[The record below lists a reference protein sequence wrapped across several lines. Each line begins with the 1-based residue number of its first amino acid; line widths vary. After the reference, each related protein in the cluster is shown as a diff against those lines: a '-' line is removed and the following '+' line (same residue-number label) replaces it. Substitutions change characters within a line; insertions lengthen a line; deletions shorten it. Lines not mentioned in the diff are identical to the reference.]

1 VGKGDLAI
9 PGRIKTQLTDH
20 LGELKKRFTRE
31 EEVTISQYLNEELV
45 VFLESESQAEALDAL
60 IDQLDA
66 HGNLQD
72 KEAFKQTI
80 VSREQLVSTGIGIGV
95 AIPHAKLAGY
105 ENFFIAVGIQKG
117 PGIEWNSLDGMPVN
131 IIFMIGG
138 PENRQ
143 TEYLRILS
151 LLTFAI
157 KNEERRKQLLKAVSA
172 EQALSVF
179 EGT

>member
-1 VGKGDLAI
+1 MAI
-9 PGRIKTQLTDH
+9 PERIKTQITGH

-31 EEVTISQYLNEELV
+31 EEVTISKYLDEQLV
-45 VFLESESQAEALDAL
+45 VFLKAESQSQALEGLIDRLDAC
-60 IDQLDA
+60 
-66 HGNLQD
+66 GKLQD
-72 KEAFKQTI
+72 KEPFKQAI
-80 VSREQLVSTGIGIGV
+80 VARERLVSTGIGIGV
-95 AIPHAKLAGY
+95 AIPHAKLEGY
-105 ENFFIAVGIQKG
+105 ENFFIAIGIQKS

-151 LLTFAI
+151 LLTHAI

-172 EQALSVF
+172 EEVLAVF
-179 EGT
+179 QDT